1 MPLTSG
7 DTIGEEGLPATCVIG
22 AVGDITRLEKGRMP
36 RFGIAVNAPGE
47 FEEKSYIMLCE
58 ILFQK
63 KNE

>member
-36 RFGIAVNAPGE
+36 RFGIAVNAPEE
-47 FEEKSYIMLCE
+47 FEEKSYNTLYE
-58 ILFQK
+58 NLLQK
-63 KNE
+63 KN